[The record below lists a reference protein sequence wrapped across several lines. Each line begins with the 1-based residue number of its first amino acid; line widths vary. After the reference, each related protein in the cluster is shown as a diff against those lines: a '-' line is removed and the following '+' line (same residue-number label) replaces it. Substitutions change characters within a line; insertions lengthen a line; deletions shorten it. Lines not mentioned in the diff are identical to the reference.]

1 MIMKVAVLS
10 RFIVTKDILENSFK
24 KVFKSTGLNLN
35 TFTCK
40 MIGRCSVQEK
50 DEITNLWYEDE
61 TARVVQDVDIII
73 THTAPIPKKFFQC

>member
-1 MIMKVAVLS
+1 MKVAVLS